1 MRRRGR
7 SPRFGPSAKVSTCR
21 RRRHP
26 AGHEIGRSAD
36 GGRPIRLGFMTGRPG
51 RRGCRHIGARPR
63 PHERIRPHGR
73 EDHGRAPVVCR
84 MSRLRLQ
91 RFVRASL
98 WLLPIGCLAA
108 GALLA
113 IGTLA
118 VDRATGYRLVPQ
130 GLTGTPSDAQTIL
143 SSFASA
149 MVSLTTLVLTVTLV
163 AVQLAMGQFSPR
175 IVGALLADRWSQ
187 LAIGLFGASFLVS
200 VLTLREIRGSD
211 TGRVPGVSM
220 LLSYALMLASIVV
233 LVLFVHHAGQGLR
246 VAGLIDLVGDR
257 SRDFIVREH
266 GDQPVVTGG
275 PDELV
280 AAEPGNLIRV
290 DRPALVAAAR
300 RADCVLELVPVLGD
314 FVVGGAPL
322 FRVHPGPRS
331 TVSAD
336 DRPDGGP
343 RAADGTRHV
352 LLAPERVHTE
362 DLAYGF
368 RKLVDIAV
376 RSIAQPFNDPTTTVQ
391 ALHRLHDLLRQIAP
405 QPFPSGEHR
414 DEDGVVR
421 LVERTVSWAGYV
433 RLAFDEIRLAGAS
446 EPQVTRKMCAAL
458 ADLKTVASPD
468 RQEPLDH
475 QLRLLTAAVRR
486 AHDDEEDVLAA
497 LIPDTEGI
505 GSGADVTTA
514 PAPRSPARPY

>member
-1 MRRRGR
+1 R
-7 SPRFGPSAKVSTCR
+7 SS
-21 RRRHP
+21 
-26 AGHEIGRSAD
+26 
-36 GGRPIRLGFMTGRPG
+36 M
-51 RRGCRHIGARPR
+51 
-63 PHERIRPHGR
+63 
-73 EDHGRAPVVCR
+73 
-84 MSRLRLQ
+84 
-91 RFVRASL
+91 
-98 WLLPIGCLAA
+98 WLLPIVCLVT

-113 IGTLA
+113 VGTLA
-118 VDRATGYRLVPQ
+118 VDRATDYALVPHS
-130 GLTGTPSDAQTIL
+130 LTGTPSDAQTIL
-143 SSFASA
+143 SSFATTL
-149 MVSLTTLVLTVTLV
+149 VSLTTLVLTVTLV

-175 IVGALLADRWSQ
+175 IVGALLTDRWSQ
-187 LAIGLFGASFLVS
+187 LAIGLFGASFLVV

-211 TGRVPGVSM
+211 KGTVPGLSM
-220 LLSYALMLASIVV
+220 LLCYVLMLASIVV
-233 LVLFVHHAGQGLR
+233 LVVFVHHAGQGLR

-257 SRDFIVREH
+257 SRELIVREH
-266 GDQPVVTGG
+266 GDLPVVTGD
-275 PDELV
+275 PDGI
-280 AAEPGNLIRV
+280 AATEPGNLIRV

-300 RADCVLELVPVLGD
+300 QADCLLELVPVVGD

-322 FRVHPGPRS
+322 FRVHPGTRS
-331 TVSAD
+331 RVSAD
-336 DRPDGGP
+336 GDPTHRL
-343 RAADGTRHV
+343 RATDVARHV
-352 LLAPERVHTE
+352 LFAAERVHTE

-458 ADLKTVASPD
+458 ADLKTVAPPD

-475 QLRLLTAAVRR
+475 QFRLLTAAVRR

-514 PAPRSPARPY
+514 PPPRSPARTH

>member
-1 MRRRGR
+1 M
-7 SPRFGPSAKVSTCR
+7 ST
-21 RRRHP
+21 
-26 AGHEIGRSAD
+26 
-36 GGRPIRLGFMTGRPG
+36 
-51 RRGCRHIGARPR
+51 
-63 PHERIRPHGR
+63 
-73 EDHGRAPVVCR
+73 
-84 MSRLRLQ
+84 LRLQ
-91 RFVRASL
+91 RFVRTSM

-108 GALLA
+108 GVLLA
-113 IGTLA
+113 VGALA

-130 GLTGTPSDAQTIL
+130 SLTGTPSDAQTIL

-175 IVGALLADRWSQ
+175 IVGALLNDRWSQ
-187 LAIGLFGASFLVS
+187 LAIGLFGASFLVA

-220 LLSYALMLASIVV
+220 LLSYVLMLASIVV

-246 VAGLIDLVGDR
+246 VSGLIDLVGDR

-266 GDQPVVTGG
+266 GDLPVVTGS
-275 PDELV
+275 PDGIV
-280 AAEPGNLIRV
+280 AAGPGNVVRV
-290 DRPALVAAAR
+290 DRAALVAAAR
-300 RADCVLELVPVLGD
+300 QADCVLELVPVVGD

-322 FRVHPGPRS
+322 LRVHPAGVSAVGREP
-331 TVSAD
+331 TVSGDSSPA
-336 DRPDGGP
+336 RRL
-343 RAADGTRHV
+343 RAADVTRHV

-368 RKLVDIAV
+368 RKLVDIAI

-391 ALHRLHDLLRQIAP
+391 ALHRLHDLLRQIAARP
-405 QPFPSGEHR
+405 LPCGEHR

-421 LVERTVSWAGYV
+421 LVERTVNWAGYV

-458 ADLKTVASPD
+458 ADLKSVASPD
-468 RQEPLDH
+468 RQEPLDR
-475 QLRLLTAAVRR
+475 QLRLLNAAVRR
-486 AHDDEEDVLAA
+486 VHEDEEDVLAA

-505 GSGADVTTA
+505 GSGADVTAT
-514 PAPRSPARPY
+514 PPPRSVPGPY